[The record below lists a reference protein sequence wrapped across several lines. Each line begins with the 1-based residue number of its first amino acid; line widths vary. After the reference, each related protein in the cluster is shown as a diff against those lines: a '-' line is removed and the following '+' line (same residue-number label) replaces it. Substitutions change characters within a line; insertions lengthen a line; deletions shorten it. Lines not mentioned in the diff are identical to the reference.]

1 MLSKE
6 ILEKGQ
12 NEFFLQN
19 SFSYSADVK
28 PVINKNQLNLSSKH
42 KYMLSLCIYCDL
54 YAESSITEG
63 FFFPLNGI
71 KGDDGP
77 TTTLRF
83 FAQIFFDQIL
93 TPK

>member
-1 MLSKE
+1 MS
-6 ILEKGQ
+6 
-12 NEFFLQN
+12 
-19 SFSYSADVK
+19 
-28 PVINKNQLNLSSKH
+28 
-42 KYMLSLCIYCDL
+42 MLSLCVYYDL